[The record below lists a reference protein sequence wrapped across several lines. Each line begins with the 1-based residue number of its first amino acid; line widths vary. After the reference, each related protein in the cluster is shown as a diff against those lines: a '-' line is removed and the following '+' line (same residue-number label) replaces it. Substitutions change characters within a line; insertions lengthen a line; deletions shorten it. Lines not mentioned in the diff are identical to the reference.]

1 MLASLSNGVIFK
13 KAFANKIVFNAFIRR
28 YNDIQCAKK
37 SWQEIGGESPL
48 GTLTEGTP
56 HRRDKGARREGGTR
70 EGASGGSLRWSVESN
85 ESEAP

>member
-1 MLASLSNGVIFK
+1 MEG
-13 KAFANKIVFNAFIRR
+13 
-28 YNDIQCAKK
+28 CARHGRG
-37 SWQEIGGESPL
+37 IGGESPL